1 MPKKTK
7 SKHKIQ
13 GGFFPFTNTIAECEA
28 FKRLNP
34 IDVYV
39 AAKYWGKYNLYNKD
53 NLCVTYSE
61 VKGKVSTAT
70 FSKSKLWIRAFG
82 FFYVVRFGRLER
94 NATVMGIS
102 GKWEHLIKYL
112 DKLDRIE
119 RLLRRHERVKRIPV
133 RKLKNNNKNNPQKT
147 PLMRRKIA
155 LRMIEHKIFDV

>member
-1 MPKKTK
+1 MSKKTK
-7 SKHKIQ
+7 NKHKIQ
-13 GGFFPFTNTIAECEA
+13 GGFFPFTNTIAQCEA

-39 AAKYWGKYNLYNKD
+39 AAKYWGKYNPYNKD

-94 NATVMGIS
+94 NATVMGIC
-102 GKWEHLIKYL
+102 GKWEHLSKCP

-119 RLLRRHERVKRIPV
+119 RLLRRHEGVKRIPA
-133 RKLKNNNKNNPQKT
+133 RKLKNNKKNNPQKT
-147 PLMRRKIA
+147 PLMRRKIV